1 MEKIY
6 DKTVLFGDDMVADV
20 PAVEKL
26 SIEQRLSQ
34 LNLEPA
40 ADEESEEIYRSE
52 SEEESSSG
60 DESDVRSDIEERFV
74 PRKVM
79 VLCKEQHGK
88 NLKT

>member
-1 MEKIY
+1 M
-6 DKTVLFGDDMVADV
+6 
-20 PAVEKL
+20 

-60 DESDVRSDIEERFV
+60 DESDIRSDIEERFV
-74 PRKVM
+74 PREVM

-88 NLKT
+88 NLRT